1 MKRKAKFPTIKV
13 GREQTSQDRN
23 LIANDEGQKNAHDA
37 KSLKKTTRKKQP
49 SNGNLPFPNLS
60 EDDQQTISINLDG
73 LDLDTLGNNFRSVE
87 RKKPQVVQPTTDETI
102 EIDAETA
109 TTREDLQRKALES
122 VVTAFDLPTDLVENS
137 RAKLRENI
145 QELSSFLATDVLPVI
160 LAVEPSF
167 TTVKRAI
174 PEILDTE
181 MESEDVQM
189 PYERVQSYAQHVA
202 NLRTRVKLLEMLN
215 MPEDVRD
222 KLLTHEFRERAAK

>member
-1 MKRKAKFPTIKV
+1 M
-13 GREQTSQDRN
+13 
-23 LIANDEGQKNAHDA
+23 
-37 KSLKKTTRKKQP
+37 
-49 SNGNLPFPNLS
+49 
-60 EDDQQTISINLDG
+60 DG

-87 RKKPQVVQPTTDETI
+87 REEPKVIEPPVEDTI

-181 MESEDVQM
+181 MESEDIQM

-202 NLRTRVKLLEMLN
+202 NLRTRVKLLEMLD
-215 MPEDVRD
+215 MPDDVRD

>member
-1 MKRKAKFPTIKV
+1 MKRKAKFPMIRV
-13 GREQTSQDRN
+13 GQEPTSPNQDP
-23 LIANDEGQKNAHDA
+23 IENDEQGNAHDDQ
-37 KSLKKTTRKKQP
+37 SLKTTRTKKKP
-49 SNGNLPFPNLS
+49 RANENLPFPNLS

-73 LDLDTLGNNFRSVE
+73 LDLDTLGNNFRAVE
-87 RKKPQVVQPTTDETI
+87 REEPVQPVQEETI

-174 PEILDTE
+174 PDILNTE

-189 PYERVQSYAQHVA
+189 PYERIQSYAQHVA
-202 NLRTRVKLLEMLN
+202 NLRTRVKILEMLD